1 MIPSR
6 HAGCQTQATLGP
18 ALKKTERSPD
28 FSALSILTSYFISVA
43 EAQVLRV
50 AELPGSD
57 FPGEVAFDIRVAGS
71 RGMRG

>member
-1 MIPSR
+1 VSDTPAAR
-6 HAGCQTQATLGP
+6 EL

-43 EAQVLRV
+43 EAQMLRV
-50 AELPGSD
+50 AEPPGSD
-57 FPGEVAFDIRVAGS
+57 FPGELIFGIRVAGS